1 MKILDNIKSGWNN
14 EGFVRIR
21 RYMQK
26 PAIIAFAIADI
37 VMLFFILALL
47 IFGKLEDL
55 IVSMNVRYNSPLF
68 LILAIAFLVVQ
79 IGAIGY
85 GIVLSLRKYRRPS
98 GKGVFRSS
106 YERGSSYKSL
116 HEQLDFSSNLKK

>member
-1 MKILDNIKSGWNN
+1 MKILDNIKIGWNN

-21 RYMQK
+21 RYMRK

-47 IFGKLEDL
+47 ISGKLEDL
-55 IVSMNVRYNSPLF
+55 IVSMNIRYNSPLF

-85 GIVLSLRKYRRPS
+85 GVVLSLRKYRRPS
-98 GKGVFRSS
+98 GKGVFRPS
-106 YERGSSYKSL
+106 YEGGSSYKAL
-116 HEQLDFSSNLKK
+116 HDQLNFSSNLTK